1 MSNGFMSPV
10 PSPLDFDPNIPGGYA
25 VPTAVL
31 GSTPGSA
38 QASTAVL
45 GSAPVATPAPAP
57 APPQGRTGLDYLTF
71 GGASAAQRLLER
83 VGAAT
88 MGIDTSAPV
97 AAPAAAAPQATGVG
111 VLPLSQLP
119 QSFSGVGAQYA
130 PPLPAEGPSAAP
142 VAQGAPMAAPAAAA
156 PPRGAQGAGAGVPDS
171 FMGVDLRGAK
181 RAAAGLGQVSEVGGI
196 QMGALTGERKALEER
211 AGRLTEATTEAEAN
225 LAKAQQAE
233 QAVARERETL
243 AGQQAEAARVAE
255 EDAAIE
261 RQTRRLA
268 AEDAAKKL
276 ESAQTALDETK
287 IDVDKAYG
295 GAAGRIF
302 AGLAVALGSFG
313 ASLTGGPNYAMQ
325 IVNDRINREL
335 DAQRSELD
343 KAKGKVSELGR
354 ILQKNEDLLG
364 DATKARN
371 LARAQT
377 FTALAADVEARA
389 KGRELA
395 PQQAKVVADL
405 RARAA
410 AEMDQLQAGIRETQ
424 TKAQLIPAVER
435 QQRAQAAFA
444 AKAAAGKEERDIRK
458 AAILESIKQG
468 NLTID
473 PTTGNLVRGAG
484 SPEQQEKLIGRTTAL
499 VKTLDE
505 KNLITGPQS
514 MAELM
519 QSVGVDP
526 TTGTR
531 NPNANVAGFA
541 FGRTNPMAISSDARE
556 IRRKIVEQVESVA
569 KASGGVVTDSDR
581 EGALKRINGSGTLD
595 ELQSAVGDFYGKY
608 AAKARSF
615 AAADP
620 QAFQVVA
627 QSNPAL
633 AAVVNFGQAQQAAT
647 AAGLRR
653 GAR

>member
-1 MSNGFMSPV
+1 
-10 PSPLDFDPNIPGGYA
+10 
-25 VPTAVL
+25 
-31 GSTPGSA
+31 
-38 QASTAVL
+38 
-45 GSAPVATPAPAP
+45 
-57 APPQGRTGLDYLTF
+57 
-71 GGASAAQRLLER
+71 
-83 VGAAT
+83 
-88 MGIDTSAPV
+88 
-97 AAPAAAAPQATGVG
+97 
-111 VLPLSQLP
+111 
-119 QSFSGVGAQYA
+119 
-130 PPLPAEGPSAAP
+130 
-142 VAQGAPMAAPAAAA
+142 
-156 PPRGAQGAGAGVPDS
+156 
-171 FMGVDLRGAK
+171 MGVDLRGAK
-181 RAAAGLGQVSEVGGI
+181 QAAAGLGQVSEVGGI

-211 AGRLTEATTEAEAN
+211 AGRLTEATTAAEAN
-225 LAKAQQAE
+225 LAKAQEAE

-276 ESAQTALDETK
+276 DAAQKTLDETK

-335 DAQRSELD
+335 DAQRTELD

-389 KGRELA
+389 KGRELG

-435 QQRAQAAFA
+435 QERARVV
-444 AKAAAGKEERDIRK
+444 AAARAAASKEEREIRK
-458 AAILESIKQG
+458 AAIIESIKQG

-473 PTTGNLVRGAG
+473 PATGGLVKGQG
-484 SPEQQEKLIGRTTAL
+484 TPEAQEKLIGRTTAL

-505 KNLITGPQS
+505 KNLLTGPQS

-526 TTGTR
+526 VTGER
-531 NPNANVAGFA
+531 NPNATVAGYA
-541 FGRTNPMAISSDARE
+541 FGRTNPLAVTADARE
-556 IRRKIVEQVESVA
+556 IRRRLFQQVEGVA
-569 KASGGVVTDSDR
+569 KAAGGVVTDGDR
-581 EGALKRINGSGTLD
+581 ESAERQIMGAGTLG
-595 ELQSAVGDFYGKY
+595 ELQNALLDMYGKY
-608 AAKARSF
+608 ASKARAF
-615 AAADP
+615 ATDK
-620 QAFQVVA
+620 QAFQVIA
-627 QSNPAL
+627 QTNPAL

>member
-1 MSNGFMSPV
+1 MSPI

-25 VPTAVL
+25 VPAAVL

-45 GSAPVATPAPAP
+45 GSAPVATPAPAS

-88 MGIDTSAPV
+88 MGIDTSAP
-97 AAPAAAAPQATGVG
+97 ASTPAAAAPQATGVG

-181 RAAAGLGQVSEVGGI
+181 QAAAGLGQVSEVGGI

-225 LAKAQQAE
+225 LAKAQEAE

-255 EDAAIE
+255 EDLAIE
-261 RQTRRLA
+261 RQTRRVA

-325 IVNDRINREL
+325 IVNDRINREI

-444 AKAAAGKEERDIRK
+444 AKAAAGKEEREIRK

-519 QSVGVDP
+519 QAVGVDP

-620 QAFQVVA
+620 QAFQVIA
-627 QSNPAL
+627 QSSPAL
-633 AAVVNFGQAQQAAT
+633 ASVVNFGQAQSAAT

>member
-1 MSNGFMSPV
+1 MALMSPV
-10 PSPLDFDPNIPGGYA
+10 PSPLDFDPNMPGGFA
-25 VPTAVL
+25 LPAPVL

-38 QASTAVL
+38 QASMAVL
-45 GSAPVATPAPAP
+45 GAAPVAMPAPAP
-57 APPQGRTGLDYLTF
+57 AEPAGRTGLDYLTF
-71 GGASAAQRLLER
+71 GGASALRRGLER
-83 VGAAT
+83 VGGAVMGLDSAAP
-88 MGIDTSAPV
+88 APV
-97 AAPAAAAPQATGVG
+97 AAPAARGTGLG

-119 QSFSGVGAQYA
+119 QSPTGIGAQYLPPAPAEA
-130 PPLPAEGPSAAP
+130 PPAP
-142 VAQGAPMAAPAAAA
+142 PMVEGAPMVTAAAAA
-156 PPRGAQGAGAGVPDS
+156 PARAAQGAG
-171 FMGVDLRGAK
+171 MGG
-181 RAAAGLGQVSEVGGI
+181 GGGVSEVGRI
-196 QMGALTGERKALEER
+196 QVKGLQGEQAALQER
-211 AGRLTEATTEAEAN
+211 AGRLTEATTQAEAN
-225 LAKAQQAE
+225 LAQAQEAE
-233 QAVARERETL
+233 RVAAAERARL
-243 AGQQAEAARVAE
+243 AGEQSEAARIAE

-261 RQTRRLA
+261 RQTRRVA

-276 ESAQTALDETK
+276 EAAQKTLDETK

-313 ASLTGGPNYAMQ
+313 ASMTGGPNYAMQ
-325 IVNDRINREL
+325 IVNDRINREI

-354 ILQKNEDLLG
+354 LLQRNEDMLG

-410 AEMDQLQAGIRETQ
+410 AEMDQLQAGIRETE
-424 TKAQLIPAVER
+424 TKAALVPAVER
-435 QQRAQAAFA
+435 QQRAQAAA
-444 AKAAAGKEERDIRK
+444 SARAAASKEEREIRK
-458 AAILESIKQG
+458 AAIIEGIKQG
-468 NLTID
+468 NLAID
-473 PTTGNLVRGAG
+473 PATGNLVRGAG

-526 TTGTR
+526 TTGAR
-531 NPNANVAGFA
+531 NPNASVAGFV
-541 FGRTNPMAISSDARE
+541 FGRTNPLAFGEQANE
-556 IRRKIVEQVESVA
+556 IRRQLGEQVENIA
-569 KASGGVVTDSDR
+569 KASGGVVTEGDR
-581 EGALKRINGSGTLD
+581 EGALKRIRGAGTLP
-595 ELQSAVGDFYGKY
+595 ELQSAVSDFYGRY

-620 QAFQVVA
+620 QAFQVIA

-633 AAVVNFGQAQQAAT
+633 ASVVNFGQAQSAAT